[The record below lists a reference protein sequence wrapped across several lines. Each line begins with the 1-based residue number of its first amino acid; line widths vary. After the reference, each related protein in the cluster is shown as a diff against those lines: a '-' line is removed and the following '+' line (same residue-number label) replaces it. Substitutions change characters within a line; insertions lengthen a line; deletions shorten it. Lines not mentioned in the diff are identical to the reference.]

1 MQELCR
7 KKGVNER
14 KKLISVGHLNKM
26 YCPCRVNQVP
36 DTIYRISCKAVF
48 PVFLFVFYLNGVT
61 FRTRKM
67 HLLYSESKDCS
78 FKKLAILHFSGLFE
92 SVPAKMQV

>member
-26 YCPCRVNQVP
+26 YCPCRVNQVT

-48 PVFLFVFYLNGVT
+48 FLFF
-61 FRTRKM
+61 
-67 HLLYSESKDCS
+67 C
-78 FKKLAILHFSGLFE
+78 LFFI
-92 SVPAKMQV
+92 

>member
-48 PVFLFVFYLNGVT
+48 SCFSVCFLSEWSNIQNEKNT
-61 FRTRKM
+61 FII
-67 HLLYSESKDCS
+67 
-78 FKKLAILHFSGLFE
+78 F
-92 SVPAKMQV
+92 